1 MLSIGQERSREN
13 AALAAEPGCAADSTR
28 TKPLH
33 SSLRD
38 SERVSDSYNH
48 RKAVAGALQK
58 VPEAGGTLQSLT
70 RLGKG
75 ENGHGWPEIL
85 PGGKAVLFS
94 AGTGTSNW
102 INAQVA

>member
-48 RKAVAGALQK
+48 RKAVAGALLWQT
-58 VPEAGGTLQSLT
+58 VGDFLLSVAERLPPGASLVI
-70 RLGKG
+70 
-75 ENGHGWPEIL
+75 P
-85 PGGKAVLFS
+85 
-94 AGTGTSNW
+94 
-102 INAQVA
+102 